1 MSQLLHD
8 QEGID
13 GVAATHEIVFGIL
26 AEIGGLP
33 RLMELVYFANEPG
46 LLEAARWLASISDD
60 GRRQL
65 EEFVTAAGAASV
77 QIERPEPNRL
87 TMKLV
92 QR

>member
-1 MSQLLHD
+1 MSLLLLD
-8 QEGID
+8 KEDVGN
-13 GVAATHEIVFGIL
+13 VAATHEIVFGIL

-33 RLMELVYFANEPG
+33 RLMELVYFADEPG
-46 LLEAARWLASISDD
+46 LLEVARWLASISDD

-65 EEFVTAAGAASV
+65 EEFVRTTGAAAV

-87 TMKLV
+87 TIELV

>member
-1 MSQLLHD
+1 MSLLLLD
-8 QEGID
+8 KEDVGN
-13 GVAATHEIVFGIL
+13 VAATHEIVFGIL

-46 LLEAARWLASISDD
+46 LLEAARWLVSISED

-65 EEFVTAAGAASV
+65 EEFVSAAGAASV

-87 TMKLV
+87 SIKLV
-92 QR
+92 ER